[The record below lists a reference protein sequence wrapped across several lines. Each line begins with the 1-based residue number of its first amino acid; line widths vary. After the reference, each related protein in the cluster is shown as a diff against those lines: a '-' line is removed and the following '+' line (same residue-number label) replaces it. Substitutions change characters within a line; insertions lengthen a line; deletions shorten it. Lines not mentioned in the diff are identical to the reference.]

1 MTMHTGIQFAPNDAG
16 KASTTQTGKQIFS
29 HTLSEQ
35 APALSRAILKQ
46 GNWRKQYMKYIPLM
60 VEQFAKSHECAEA
73 MAERGLAASYE
84 GFVFHRDGMSL
95 PLKQAMDIHVGE
107 FFHTAVIEGRAPR
120 QLRLNIQHKGK
131 RLQGASLQQQ
141 IKQWIERGIIEAEHG
156 RDVLQTLDDPH
167 ALDLSAHTFVLL
179 GAGSEV
185 GPIKILLALGA
196 TVVAIARNKPDNW
209 KRLIKLAQESSGRL
223 VIPCTL
229 DPENKSPDEIAHF
242 AGADLL
248 THTPE
253 IAHWLAGFQQPL
265 NIGSYAYL
273 DGAKHVQVVM
283 AMDAITQYLLQRRND
298 ITLSYLLTPS
308 DVYCVPKNVLDHCVH
323 KVKANTVTAL
333 TARLLN
339 KLTLGRLFS
348 PSIVKEVKN
357 TLGRRFG
364 ILDNLV
370 EQQGPNYVL
379 AKHIQRWR
387 AITAAKQGI
396 QVSCNVA
403 PASST
408 QSVTSNPFFAAAMN
422 GSEAFGVE
430 VFSPDLVNVL
440 MALQM
445 LSDLKSSAQH
455 ERGEALFVSGANH
468 GGAWRV
474 GYGFRSLL
482 VLSLLV
488 GFTQKLNPVKML
500 SRFTRVKKKQTL
512 KYS

>member
-1 MTMHTGIQFAPNDAG
+1 MTRHAGIQFAPNDEG
-16 KASTTQTGKQIFS
+16 KVSTTLTGKQIFS
-29 HTLSEQ
+29 HALSSH

-46 GNWRKQYMKYIPLM
+46 GNWRKQYMRYIPLM
-60 VEQFAKSHECAEA
+60 VEEFAKSHEYAEI

-84 GFVFHRDGMSL
+84 GFLFHRNGMSL
-95 PLKQAMDIHVGE
+95 PLKEAMDIHGDE
-107 FFHTAVIEGRAPR
+107 RFHTAVIEGCAPR
-120 QLRLNIQHKGK
+120 QLRLSIQHKGK
-131 RLQGASLQQQ
+131 HLQGASLQQQ

-156 RDVLQTLDDPH
+156 RDVLQTLEDPR
-167 ALDLSAHTFVLL
+167 ALDLSSHTFVLL

-185 GPIKILLALGA
+185 GPVKILLALGA
-196 TVVAIARNKPDNW
+196 TVVAIARNKPENW
-209 KRLIKLAQESSGRL
+209 KRLIKLAQASSGRL
-223 VIPCTL
+223 VIPCTQ
-229 DPENKSPDEIAHF
+229 DPENKSPDDIAHF

-283 AMDAITQYLLQRRND
+283 AMDAIVDYLLKRRND
-298 ITLSYLLTPS
+298 ISLSYLLTPS
-308 DVYCVPKNVLDHCVH
+308 DVYCVPKNVTDYCVN
-323 KVKANTVTAL
+323 KVNANTVSAF
-333 TARLLN
+333 TARVLN
-339 KLTLGRLFS
+339 KLTFGRLFL

-357 TLGRRFG
+357 SFGRRFG

-370 EQQGPNYVL
+370 GQQGPNYVL

-387 AITAAKQGI
+387 AMTAAKHGI
-396 QVSCNVA
+396 RVSCNVA

-422 GSEAFGVE
+422 GSETFGVE
-430 VFSPDLVNVL
+430 VFTPDLVNVL

-445 LSDLKSSAQH
+445 LRDLQSPSQH

-488 GFTQKLNPVKML
+488 GLMQKLNPLNLL
-500 SRFTRVKKKQTL
+500 SRITRVKNKHAF